1 MEEGI
6 VGIRQVP
13 ATQPVSI
20 IPISVCLGRTC
31 CCYQLKHRCCIHLQ
45 YYSCDEYHIRKTLW
59 YTQWLKK
66 CKPLH
71 FCRKKLLNT
80 IFLHLQCTDYTFFA
94 WKIGAFQVK
103 SGARGIQNFL
113 HDSFT
118 TSAGRL
124 NCTWSNSWDA
134 NRVTVTAAGACGIK
148 LPARQWGRQVT
159 MSLPECS
166 EQYQQRMSVSLCTAA
181 DMQWQWRTAVY
192 SVPLHNTTQVPTIL
206 WWWNSRT
213 FQGPWSCLFKEQF
226 SMEVYSMGSITAI
239 LNICFCDY
247 RTVLVDKNKTWQLL
261 ANLVLGKLTKCNLE

>member
-80 IFLHLQCTDYTFFA
+80 IFLHLQRTDYTFFA

-103 SGARGIQNFL
+103 SGAQGIQNFFYTIHSL
-113 HDSFT
+113 
-118 TSAGRL
+118 RQ
-124 NCTWSNSWDA
+124 
-134 NRVTVTAAGACGIK
+134 
-148 LPARQWGRQVT
+148 PADW
-159 MSLPECS
+159 
-166 EQYQQRMSVSLCTAA
+166 
-181 DMQWQWRTAVY
+181 
-192 SVPLHNTTQVPTIL
+192 
-206 WWWNSRT
+206 
-213 FQGPWSCLFKEQF
+213 
-226 SMEVYSMGSITAI
+226 
-239 LNICFCDY
+239 
-247 RTVLVDKNKTWQLL
+247 TVLGLIPGMQTESQSQLQVRV
-261 ANLVLGKLTKCNLE
+261 ASSCQRDSGAGK